1 MGAITDLYA
10 TQPFWI
16 WLAVGVLLLAIEA
29 ALSTEWLLWPAVA
42 AGVVAV
48 LTALGLRMGLAVEV
62 GLFAVLT
69 VAATALSR
77 RLIQRV
83 NPDDHPDIND
93 RDLRL
98 VGQRARVVQAFV
110 EGRGRVFVS
119 GAEWVALIEGDAP
132 PVGDSVVVDRLEG
145 PSLKV
150 RREA

>member
-1 MGAITDLYA
+1 M
-10 TQPFWI
+10 
-16 WLAVGVLLLAIEA
+16 LLLAIEA

>member
-1 MGAITDLYA
+1 MQALIDIYA
-10 TQPFWI
+10 AQPFWL
-16 WLAVGVLLLAIEA
+16 WLAIGVLLLAIEA

-62 GLFAVLT
+62 GLFAGLT
-69 VAATALSR
+69 ILATALSR
-77 RLIQRV
+77 TLIQRV